1 MSRDTSKPAPGW
13 RAVTAGV
20 WLREPHGGPA
30 ALVRAHAG
38 AFLMRVDGG
47 AWQHAGDTLL
57 AATEHAGGHAV
68 RLELMAARGGQDLVG
83 PCVICAR
90 GSAKGEGR

>member
-1 MSRDTSKPAPGW
+1 MSRDTSQPAPGW
-13 RAVTAGV
+13 RAVTVGV
-20 WLREPHGGPA
+20 WVREPHGGPA

-57 AATEHAGGHAV
+57 AAQEHAGGHACGYDDPRV
-68 RLELMAARGGQDLVG
+68 LDVKTCGECSRL
-83 PCVICAR
+83 
-90 GSAKGEGR
+90 AKMEG